1 MKNKILTYCLLAL
14 TAISLSVVSC
24 QRDDLKD
31 NGTNG
36 EVTISVVVPNAPTVR
51 SAENPGDG
59 TLVNRCILEI
69 YENEELYGERMYADI
84 TPGSL
89 TAQFSARLVTD
100 HTYTFV
106 FWADHAEGSAETGY
120 TELYYNTAN
129 GLSDIKLI
137 TDEYVNNNDE
147 RDAFYLTESKTIT
160 SAEDL
165 NFTLRR
171 PSGQVNLVATDLTS
185 LPSDFDFSNITVKVG
200 FTEVPAGF
208 NALTGEITEERTVI
222 DPVSFSVPVDFP
234 TAGETPADEAR
245 ASFDYIF
252 ANVGAD
258 NTLLNFTYEFQN
270 NGTTISTG
278 GYDNFPILQNYRT
291 NLRGALFTDGVEITV
306 NIDPIIIDP
315 ENPQPGEL
323 VEATIEEFL
332 AAEVSTD
339 TWYKLTGTITN
350 IANSTYGNFT
360 IKDETGSVYI
370 YGMTE
375 EKQDGN
381 DKSFVNLGLQV
392 NDIVTLAT
400 VRGEHNGEAQGG
412 GSTTPAYYISHERPE
427 QPEIPEGDPTA
438 LIISEY
444 SEGASF
450 NKFLEITNIS
460 DKDIDLSAYLLR
472 IYTNGNESST
482 NQVQLSGT
490 LAAGASKV
498 YKNSKADATLPDG
511 VEAEAIN
518 DDVINFNGND
528 PIAIICN
535 EGIADILGTIGS
547 DADFAKDVTL
557 RRLST
562 VTAPTAT
569 YSPDEWETLGMDDLT
584 GFGSHGEVEPITNYL
599 YNGEGE
605 YWATVNSENANYKIT
620 LSDGQGIS
628 YTFDIYGKEWDGE
641 AVPSAVYNAS
651 ETEDVYNTFY
661 TANSYYSNTTEGIDN
676 ATITSGTVEI
686 IVYGTYYEISAT
698 NLIID
703 GVQAQHNMN
712 FYGELSL
719 ENKGPVTPPTG
730 FENDI
735 TMLSDYI
742 MGLFDNSNGYQG
754 IRGDLYC
761 FRIEL
766 NDFNGSGYNAYLDL
780 VTKLDADGHIANG
793 TYNAGE
799 NAEEFTL
806 LIGED
811 RSYCNYTD
819 LNYNQTNAQITGGT
833 VTVSSSGIEMNVTVT
848 GGATVTAS
856 WSGSLPYTDI
866 TDNFRFPTAQSTVT
880 GPVDASYAITY
891 DTDGGMSNA
900 YADGMAYSDC
910 YMISVRPD
918 YYNQGPALYFDIV
931 PQDLTFGSDIS
942 GTYTC
947 SSTGEPGTFFPGS
960 IYANGSDYDYRGT
973 VYADF
978 ANSNCTG
985 TYATISGGT
994 LVIDVT
1000 STDTNDW
1007 GDMLYTCNITLNGF
1021 DPNMNVINVSYE
1033 GIIITCMNQSSN
1045 KWYSNLD
1052 WFLR

>member
-69 YENEELYGERMYADI
+69 YENGELYGERMYADI
-84 TPGSL
+84 TPGAL

-120 TELYYNTAN
+120 TELYYNTEN
-129 GLSDIKLI
+129 GLSDIRLV

-160 SAEDL
+160 SAEAL

-185 LPSDFDFSNITVKVG
+185 LPADFDFSNITVKVG

-535 EGIADILGTIGS
+535 NEIADLLGEIGS
-547 DADFAKDVTL
+547 SADFGKDVTL

-569 YSPDEWETLGMDDLT
+569 YNTEEWETLGMDDLT

-880 GPVDASYAITY
+880 GPVDASYSG
-891 DTDGGMSNA
+891 DV
-900 YADGMAYSDC
+900 YADGYGHSDC
-910 YMISVRPD
+910 YRLNVRPT
-918 YYNQGPALYFDIV
+918 YANQGPALYFDIV

-947 SSTGEPGTFFPGS
+947 SNTGEAGTFFAGA
-960 IYANGSDYDYRGT
+960 IYANGSDYDYWGT
-973 VYADF
+973 VYFDM
-978 ANSNCTG
+978 ANSGNTG
-985 TYATISGGT
+985 TYATINGGT
-994 LVIDVT
+994 LTIEV
-1000 STDTNDW
+1000 TDTETNSW
-1007 GDMLYTCNITLNGF
+1007 GDVLYTCNITLNGL
-1021 DPNMNVINVSYE
+1021 DINAEQINVNYT
-1033 GIIITCMNQSSN
+1033 GIVITCINQFTS
-1045 KWYSNLD
+1045 WYSRLG
-1052 WFLR
+1052 WFAR

>member
-69 YENEELYGERMYADI
+69 YENGELYGERMYADI
-84 TPGSL
+84 TPGAL

-120 TELYYNTAN
+120 TELYYNTEN
-129 GLSDIKLI
+129 GLSDIRLV

-160 SAEDL
+160 SAEAL

-185 LPSDFDFSNITVKVG
+185 LPADFDFSNITVKVG

-880 GPVDASYAITY
+880 GPVDASYSG
-891 DTDGGMSNA
+891 DV
-900 YADGMAYSDC
+900 YADGYGHSDC
-910 YMISVRPD
+910 YRLNVRPT
-918 YYNQGPALYFDIV
+918 YANQGPALYFDIV

-947 SSTGEPGTFFPGS
+947 SNTGEAGTFFAGA
-960 IYANGSDYDYRGT
+960 IYANGSDYDYWGT
-973 VYADF
+973 VYFDM
-978 ANSNCTG
+978 ANSGNTG
-985 TYATISGGT
+985 TYATINGGT
-994 LVIDVT
+994 LTIEV
-1000 STDTNDW
+1000 TDTETNSW
-1007 GDMLYTCNITLNGF
+1007 GDVLYTCNITLNGL
-1021 DPNMNVINVSYE
+1021 DINAEQINVNYT
-1033 GIIITCMNQSSN
+1033 GIVITCINQFTS
-1045 KWYSNLD
+1045 WYSRLG
-1052 WFLR
+1052 WFAR

>member
-69 YENEELYGERMYADI
+69 YENDELYGERMYADI

-234 TAGETPADEAR
+234 AVGETPADEAR

-252 ANVGAD
+252 ANVGTD
-258 NTLLNFTYEFQN
+258 QTLLNFTYEFQN
-270 NGTTISTG
+270 NGIAISTG
-278 GYDNFPILQNYRT
+278 GYDNFPVLQNYRT
-291 NLRGALFTDGVEITV
+291 NLRGALFTDGIDITV
-306 NIDPIIIDP
+306 NIDPILIDP

-323 VEATIEEFL
+323 VEATIAEFL
-332 AAEVSTD
+332 AAETSTD

-370 YGMTE
+370 YGLTAT
-375 EKQDGN
+375 KQDGN
-381 DKSFVNLGLQV
+381 DKSFAGLGLQV

-472 IYTNGNESST
+472 IYTNGDESST

-511 VEAEAIN
+511 VEAEAI
-518 DDVINFNGND
+518 DDNVINFNGND
-528 PIAIICN
+528 PMAIICN
-535 EGIADILGTIGS
+535 NEIADLLGEIGS
-547 DADFAKDVTL
+547 SADFGKDVTL

-569 YSPDEWETLGMDDLT
+569 YNTEEWETLGMDDLT

-880 GPVDASYAITY
+880 GPVDASYSG
-891 DTDGGMSNA
+891 DV
-900 YADGMAYSDC
+900 YADGYGHSDC
-910 YMISVRPD
+910 YRLNVRPT
-918 YYNQGPALYFDIV
+918 YANQGPALYFDIV

-947 SSTGEPGTFFPGS
+947 SNTGEAGTFFAGA
-960 IYANGSDYDYRGT
+960 IYANGSDYDYWGT
-973 VYADF
+973 VYFDM
-978 ANSNCTG
+978 ANSGNTG
-985 TYATISGGT
+985 TYATINGGT
-994 LVIDVT
+994 LTIEV
-1000 STDTNDW
+1000 TDTETNSW
-1007 GDMLYTCNITLNGF
+1007 GDVLYTCNITLNGL
-1021 DPNMNVINVSYE
+1021 DINAEQINVNYTD
-1033 GIIITCMNQSSN
+1033 IVITCLNQSTTA
-1045 KWYSNLD
+1045 WYSRLG
-1052 WFLR
+1052 WFAR

>member
-69 YENEELYGERMYADI
+69 YENDELYGERMYADI

-120 TELYYNTAN
+120 TELYYNTEN

-147 RDAFYLTESKTIT
+147 RDAFYLTESKIT

-278 GYDNFPILQNYRT
+278 EYDNFPILQNYRT

-880 GPVDASYAITY
+880 GPVDASYSG
-891 DTDGGMSNA
+891 DV
-900 YADGMAYSDC
+900 YADGYGHSDC
-910 YMISVRPD
+910 YRLNVRPT
-918 YYNQGPALYFDIV
+918 YANQGPALYFDIV

-947 SSTGEPGTFFPGS
+947 SNTGEAGTFFAGA
-960 IYANGSDYDYRGT
+960 IYANGSDYDYWGT
-973 VYADF
+973 VYFDM
-978 ANSNCTG
+978 ANSGNTG
-985 TYATISGGT
+985 TYATINGGT
-994 LVIDVT
+994 LTIEV
-1000 STDTNDW
+1000 TDTETNSW
-1007 GDMLYTCNITLNGF
+1007 GDVLYTCNITLNGL
-1021 DPNMNVINVSYE
+1021 DINAEQINVNYT
-1033 GIIITCMNQSSN
+1033 GIVITCINQFTS
-1045 KWYSNLD
+1045 WYSRLG
-1052 WFLR
+1052 WFAR

>member
-69 YENEELYGERMYADI
+69 YENDELYGERMYADI

-106 FWADHAEGSAETGY
+106 FWADHAEGSAEIGY
-120 TELYYNTAN
+120 TELYYNTEN

-234 TAGETPADEAR
+234 AVGETPADEAR

-252 ANVGAD
+252 ANVGTD
-258 NTLLNFTYEFQN
+258 QTLLNFTYEFQN

-880 GPVDASYAITY
+880 GPVDASYSG
-891 DTDGGMSNA
+891 DV
-900 YADGMAYSDC
+900 YADGYGHSDC
-910 YMISVRPD
+910 YRLNVRPT
-918 YYNQGPALYFDIV
+918 YANQGPALYFDIV

-947 SSTGEPGTFFPGS
+947 SNTGEAGTFFAGA
-960 IYANGSDYDYRGT
+960 IYANGSDYDYWGT
-973 VYADF
+973 VYFDM
-978 ANSNCTG
+978 ANSGNTG
-985 TYATISGGT
+985 TYATINGGT
-994 LVIDVT
+994 LTIEV
-1000 STDTNDW
+1000 TDTETNSW
-1007 GDMLYTCNITLNGF
+1007 GDVLYTCNITLNGL
-1021 DPNMNVINVSYE
+1021 DTNGEQINVSYTD
-1033 GIIITCMNQSSN
+1033 IVITCLNQSTTA
-1045 KWYSNLD
+1045 WYSRLG
-1052 WFLR
+1052 WFAR

>member
-24 QRDDLKD
+24 QRDDLRD

-69 YENEELYGERMYADI
+69 YENGELYGERMYADI
-84 TPGSL
+84 TPGAL

-120 TELYYNTAN
+120 TELYYNTEN
-129 GLSDIKLI
+129 GLSDIRLV

-160 SAEDL
+160 SAEAL

-185 LPSDFDFSNITVKVG
+185 LPADFDFSNITVKVG

-880 GPVDASYAITY
+880 GPVDASYSG
-891 DTDGGMSNA
+891 DV
-900 YADGMAYSDC
+900 YADGYGHSDC
-910 YMISVRPD
+910 YRLNVRPT
-918 YYNQGPALYFDIV
+918 YANQGPALYFDIV

-947 SSTGEPGTFFPGS
+947 SNTGEAGTFFAGA
-960 IYANGSDYDYRGT
+960 IYANGSDYDYWGT
-973 VYADF
+973 VYFDM
-978 ANSNCTG
+978 ANSGNTG
-985 TYATISGGT
+985 TYATINGGT
-994 LVIDVT
+994 LTIEV
-1000 STDTNDW
+1000 TDTETNSW
-1007 GDMLYTCNITLNGF
+1007 GDVLYTCNITLNGL
-1021 DPNMNVINVSYE
+1021 DINAEQINVNYT
-1033 GIIITCMNQSSN
+1033 GIVITCINQFTS
-1045 KWYSNLD
+1045 WYSRLG
-1052 WFLR
+1052 WFAR

>member
-69 YENEELYGERMYADI
+69 YENNELYGERMYADI

-120 TELYYNTAN
+120 TELYYNTEN
-129 GLSDIKLI
+129 GLSDIRLI

-234 TAGETPADEAR
+234 AVGETPADEAR

-252 ANVGAD
+252 ANVGTD
-258 NTLLNFTYEFQN
+258 QTLLNFTYEFQN
-270 NGTTISTG
+270 NGTAISTG
-278 GYDNFPILQNYRT
+278 GYDNFPVLQNYRT
-291 NLRGALFTDGVEITV
+291 NLKGALFTDGIDITV
-306 NIDPIIIDP
+306 NIDPILIDP

-323 VEATIEEFL
+323 VEATIAEFL
-332 AAEVSTD
+332 AAETSTD

-360 IKDETGSVYI
+360 IEDATGSVYI
-370 YGMTE
+370 YGLTE

-511 VEAEAIN
+511 VEAEAI
-518 DDVINFNGND
+518 DDNVINFNGND
-528 PIAIICN
+528 PMAIICN
-535 EGIADILGTIGS
+535 DEIADLLGEIGS
-547 DADFAKDVTL
+547 SADFGKDVTL

-569 YSPDEWETLGMDDLT
+569 YNSEEWETLGMDDLT

-848 GGATVTAS
+848 GGSTVTAS

-880 GPVDASYAITY
+880 GPVDASYSG
-891 DTDGGMSNA
+891 DV
-900 YADGMAYSDC
+900 YADGYGHSDC
-910 YMISVRPD
+910 YRLNVRPT
-918 YYNQGPALYFDIV
+918 YANQGPALYFDIV

-947 SSTGEPGTFFPGS
+947 SNTGEAGTFFAGA
-960 IYANGSDYDYRGT
+960 IYANGSDYDYWGT
-973 VYADF
+973 VYFDM
-978 ANSNCTG
+978 ANSGNTG
-985 TYATISGGT
+985 TYATINGGT
-994 LVIDVT
+994 LTIEV
-1000 STDTNDW
+1000 TDTETNSW
-1007 GDMLYTCNITLNGF
+1007 GDVLYTCNITLNGL
-1021 DPNMNVINVSYE
+1021 DINAEQINVNYT
-1033 GIIITCMNQSSN
+1033 GIVITCINQFTS
-1045 KWYSNLD
+1045 WYSRLG
-1052 WFLR
+1052 WFAR

>member
-69 YENEELYGERMYADI
+69 YENDELYGERMYADI

-120 TELYYNTAN
+120 TELYYNTEN

-234 TAGETPADEAR
+234 AVGETPADEAR

-535 EGIADILGTIGS
+535 NEIADLLGEIGS
-547 DADFAKDVTL
+547 SADFGKDVTL

-569 YSPDEWETLGMDDLT
+569 YNTEEWETLGMDDLT

-686 IVYGTYYEISAT
+686 IVYGTYYEIYAT

-848 GGATVTAS
+848 GGSTVTAS

-880 GPVDASYAITY
+880 GPVDASYSG
-891 DTDGGMSNA
+891 DV
-900 YADGMAYSDC
+900 YADGYGHSDC
-910 YMISVRPD
+910 YRLNVRPT
-918 YYNQGPALYFDIV
+918 YANQGPALYFDIV

-947 SSTGEPGTFFPGS
+947 SNTGEAGTFFAGA
-960 IYANGSDYDYRGT
+960 IYANGSDYDYWGT
-973 VYADF
+973 VYFDM
-978 ANSNCTG
+978 ANSGNTG
-985 TYATISGGT
+985 TYATINGGT
-994 LVIDVT
+994 LTIEVT
-1000 STDTNDW
+1000 NTETNSW
-1007 GDMLYTCNITLNGF
+1007 GDVLYTCNITLNGL
-1021 DPNMNVINVSYE
+1021 DINGEQINVNYT
-1033 GIIITCMNQSSN
+1033 GIVITCINQFTS
-1045 KWYSNLD
+1045 WYSRLG
-1052 WFLR
+1052 WFVR

>member
-69 YENEELYGERMYADI
+69 YENDELYGERMYADI

-234 TAGETPADEAR
+234 AVGETPADEAR

-252 ANVGAD
+252 ANVGTD
-258 NTLLNFTYEFQN
+258 QTLLNFTYEFQN
-270 NGTTISTG
+270 NGTAISTG
-278 GYDNFPILQNYRT
+278 GYDNFPVLQNYRT
-291 NLRGALFTDGVEITV
+291 NLKGALFTDGIDITV
-306 NIDPIIIDP
+306 NIDPILIDP

-323 VEATIEEFL
+323 VEATIAEFL
-332 AAEVSTD
+332 AAETSTD

-360 IKDETGSVYI
+360 IEDETGSVYI
-370 YGMTE
+370 YGLTAT
-375 EKQDGN
+375 KQDAN
-381 DKSFVNLGLQV
+381 DKSFAELGLQV

-400 VRGEHNGEAQGG
+400 VRGEYDGEAQGG
-412 GSTTPAYYISHERPE
+412 GNETPAYYISHERPE

-444 SEGASF
+444 SESTGL

-472 IYTNGNESST
+472 IYTNGDESNT
-482 NQVQLSGT
+482 RPVQLSGT

-498 YKNSKADATLPDG
+498 YKNSGADATLPDG
-511 VEAEAIN
+511 VEAEAI
-518 DDVINFNGND
+518 DDNVINFNGND

-535 EGIADILGTIGS
+535 DEITDILGTIGS

-569 YSPDEWETLGMDDLT
+569 YNPDEWETLDMDDLT

-686 IVYGTYYEISAT
+686 IVYGTYYEIYAT

-848 GGATVTAS
+848 GGSTVTAS

-880 GPVDASYAITY
+880 GPVDASYSG
-891 DTDGGMSNA
+891 DV
-900 YADGMAYSDC
+900 YADGYGHSDC
-910 YMISVRPD
+910 YRLNVRPT
-918 YYNQGPALYFDIV
+918 YANQGPALYFDIV

-947 SSTGEPGTFFPGS
+947 SNTGEAGTFFAGA
-960 IYANGSDYDYRGT
+960 IYANGSDYDYWGT
-973 VYADF
+973 VYFDM
-978 ANSNCTG
+978 ANSGNTG
-985 TYATISGGT
+985 TYATINGGT
-994 LVIDVT
+994 LTIEVT
-1000 STDTNDW
+1000 NTETNSW
-1007 GDMLYTCNITLNGF
+1007 GDVLYTCNITLNGL
-1021 DPNMNVINVSYE
+1021 DINGEQINVNYT
-1033 GIIITCMNQSSN
+1033 GIVITCINQFTS
-1045 KWYSNLD
+1045 WYSRLG
-1052 WFLR
+1052 WFAR

>member
-69 YENEELYGERMYADI
+69 YENDELYGERMYADI

-120 TELYYNTAN
+120 TELYYNTEN

-137 TDEYVNNNDE
+137 TNEYVNNNDE

-185 LPSDFDFSNITVKVG
+185 LPSDFDFSNITVKVN

-208 NALTGEITEERTVI
+208 NALTGKITEERTVI

-234 TAGETPADEAR
+234 AVGETPADEAR

-252 ANVGAD
+252 ANVGTD
-258 NTLLNFTYEFQN
+258 QTLLNFTYEFQN
-270 NGTTISTG
+270 NGTAISTG
-278 GYDNFPILQNYRT
+278 GYDNFPVLQNYRT
-291 NLRGALFTDGVEITV
+291 NLKGALFTDGIDITV
-306 NIDPIIIDP
+306 NIDPILIDP

-323 VEATIEEFL
+323 VEATIAEFL
-332 AAEVSTD
+332 AAETSTD

-360 IKDETGSVYI
+360 IEDATGSVYI
-370 YGMTE
+370 YGLTAT
-375 EKQDGN
+375 KQDAN
-381 DKSFVNLGLQV
+381 DKSFAELGLQV

-412 GSTTPAYYISHERPE
+412 GNETPAYYISHERPE

-444 SEGASF
+444 SESTGY

-472 IYTNGNESST
+472 IYTNGDESNT
-482 NQVQLSGT
+482 RPVQLSGT

-498 YKNSKADATLPDG
+498 YKNSGADATLPDG
-511 VEAEAIN
+511 VEAEAI
-518 DDVINFNGND
+518 DDNVINFNGND

-535 EGIADILGTIGS
+535 DEITDILGTIGS
-547 DADFAKDVTL
+547 NADFAKDVTL

-569 YSPDEWETLGMDDLT
+569 YNPDEWETLDMDDLT

-686 IVYGTYYEISAT
+686 IVYGTYYEIYAT

-735 TMLSDYI
+735 TMLSNTI
-742 MGLFDNSNGYQG
+742 MGLFDYNNGYQG

-819 LNYNQTNAQITGGT
+819 LDWNETKAQITGGT

-880 GPVDASYAITY
+880 GPVDASYSG
-891 DTDGGMSNA
+891 DV
-900 YADGMAYSDC
+900 YADGYGHSDC
-910 YMISVRPD
+910 YRLNVRPT
-918 YYNQGPALYFDIV
+918 YANQGPALYFDIV

-947 SSTGEPGTFFPGS
+947 SNTGEAGTFFAGA
-960 IYANGSDYDYRGT
+960 IYANGSDYDYWGT
-973 VYADF
+973 VYFDM
-978 ANSNCTG
+978 ANSGNTG
-985 TYATISGGT
+985 TYATINGGT
-994 LVIDVT
+994 LTIEVT
-1000 STDTNDW
+1000 NTETNSW
-1007 GDMLYTCNITLNGF
+1007 GDVLYTCNITLNGL
-1021 DPNMNVINVSYE
+1021 DINGEQINVNYT
-1033 GIIITCMNQSSN
+1033 GIVITCINQFTS
-1045 KWYSNLD
+1045 WYSRLG
-1052 WFLR
+1052 WFAR

>member
-59 TLVNRCILEI
+59 SLVNRCILEI
-69 YENEELYGERMYADI
+69 YENDELYGERMYADI

-120 TELYYNTAN
+120 TELYYNTEN
-129 GLSDIKLI
+129 GLSDIRLV

-160 SAEDL
+160 SAEAL

-185 LPSDFDFSNITVKVG
+185 LPADFDFSNITVKVG

-291 NLRGALFTDGVEITV
+291 NLTGALFTDGVEITV

-350 IANSTYGNFT
+350 IANPTYGNFT

-511 VEAEAIN
+511 VEAEAI
-518 DDVINFNGND
+518 DDNVINFNGND
-528 PIAIICN
+528 PMAIICN

-569 YSPDEWETLGMDDLT
+569 YNSEEWETLGMDDLT

-686 IVYGTYYEISAT
+686 IVYGTYYEIYAT

-735 TMLSDYI
+735 TMLSNTI
-742 MGLFDNSNGYQG
+742 MGLFDYNNGYQG

-780 VTKLDADGHIANG
+780 VTKLDADGRIANG

-819 LNYNQTNAQITGGT
+819 LDWNETKAQITGGT

-880 GPVDASYAITY
+880 GPVDASYSG
-891 DTDGGMSNA
+891 DV
-900 YADGMAYSDC
+900 YADGYGHSDC
-910 YMISVRPD
+910 YRLNVRPT
-918 YYNQGPALYFDIV
+918 YANQGPALYFDIV

-947 SSTGEPGTFFPGS
+947 SNTGEAGTFFAGA
-960 IYANGSDYDYRGT
+960 IYANGSDYDYWGT
-973 VYADF
+973 VYFDM
-978 ANSNCTG
+978 ANSGNTG
-985 TYATISGGT
+985 TYATINGGT
-994 LVIDVT
+994 LTIEVT
-1000 STDTNDW
+1000 NTETNSW
-1007 GDMLYTCNITLNGF
+1007 GDVLYTCNITLNGL
-1021 DPNMNVINVSYE
+1021 DINGEQINVNYT
-1033 GIIITCMNQSSN
+1033 GVVITCINQFTS
-1045 KWYSNLD
+1045 WYSRLG
-1052 WFLR
+1052 WFAR

>member
-59 TLVNRCILEI
+59 GLVNRCILEI
-69 YENEELYGERMYADI
+69 YENGELYGERMYADI
-84 TPGSL
+84 TPGAL

-120 TELYYNTAN
+120 TELYYNTEN
-129 GLSDIKLI
+129 GLSDIRLV

-160 SAEDL
+160 SAEAL

-185 LPSDFDFSNITVKVG
+185 LPADFDFSNITVKVG

-234 TAGETPADEAR
+234 AAGETPADEAR

-252 ANVGAD
+252 ANVGTD
-258 NTLLNFTYEFQN
+258 YTLLNFTYEFQN

-278 GYDNFPILQNYRT
+278 GYDNLRILQNYRT
-291 NLRGALFTDGVEITV
+291 NLTGALFTDGVEITV

-350 IANSTYGNFT
+350 IENSTYGNFT

-511 VEAEAIN
+511 VEAEAI
-518 DDVINFNGND
+518 DDNVINFNGND
-528 PIAIICN
+528 PMAIICN
-535 EGIADILGTIGS
+535 NEIADLLGEIGS
-547 DADFAKDVTL
+547 SADFGKDVTL

-569 YSPDEWETLGMDDLT
+569 YNTEEWETLGMDDLT
-584 GFGSHGEVEPITNYL
+584 GFGSHGEVEPITNNL

-661 TANSYYSNTTEGIDN
+661 TANSYYSNTTEGINN

-686 IVYGTYYEISAT
+686 IVYGTYYEIYAT
-698 NLIID
+698 NLKID

-848 GGATVTAS
+848 GGSTVTAS

-880 GPVDASYAITY
+880 GPVDASYSG
-891 DTDGGMSNA
+891 DV
-900 YADGMAYSDC
+900 YADGYGHSDC
-910 YMISVRPD
+910 YRLNVRPT
-918 YYNQGPALYFDIV
+918 YANQGPALYFDIV

-947 SSTGEPGTFFPGS
+947 SNTGEAGTFFAGA
-960 IYANGSDYDYRGT
+960 IYANGSDYDYWGT
-973 VYADF
+973 VYFDM
-978 ANSNCTG
+978 ANSGNTG
-985 TYATISGGT
+985 TYATINGGT
-994 LVIDVT
+994 LTIEVT
-1000 STDTNDW
+1000 NTETNSW
-1007 GDMLYTCNITLNGF
+1007 GDVLYTCNITLNGL
-1021 DPNMNVINVSYE
+1021 DINGEQINVNYT
-1033 GIIITCMNQSSN
+1033 GIVITCINQFTS
-1045 KWYSNLD
+1045 WYSRLG
-1052 WFLR
+1052 WFAR

>member
-69 YENEELYGERMYADI
+69 YENGELYGERMYADI
-84 TPGSL
+84 TPGAL

-120 TELYYNTAN
+120 TELYYNTEN
-129 GLSDIKLI
+129 GLSDIRLV

-742 MGLFDNSNGYQG
+742 MGLFDYNNGYQG

-819 LNYNQTNAQITGGT
+819 PDWNETKAQITGGT

-880 GPVDASYAITY
+880 GPVDASYSG
-891 DTDGGMSNA
+891 DV
-900 YADGMAYSDC
+900 YADGYGHSDC
-910 YMISVRPD
+910 YRLNVRPT
-918 YYNQGPALYFDIV
+918 YANQGPALYFDIV

-947 SSTGEPGTFFPGS
+947 SNTGEAGTFFAGA
-960 IYANGSDYDYRGT
+960 IYANGSDYDYWGT
-973 VYADF
+973 VYFDM
-978 ANSNCTG
+978 ANSGNTG
-985 TYATISGGT
+985 TYATINGGT
-994 LVIDVT
+994 LTIEV
-1000 STDTNDW
+1000 TDTETNSW
-1007 GDMLYTCNITLNGF
+1007 GDVLYTCNITLNGL
-1021 DPNMNVINVSYE
+1021 DINAEQINVNYT
-1033 GIIITCMNQSSN
+1033 GIVITCINQFTS
-1045 KWYSNLD
+1045 WYSRLG
-1052 WFLR
+1052 WFAR